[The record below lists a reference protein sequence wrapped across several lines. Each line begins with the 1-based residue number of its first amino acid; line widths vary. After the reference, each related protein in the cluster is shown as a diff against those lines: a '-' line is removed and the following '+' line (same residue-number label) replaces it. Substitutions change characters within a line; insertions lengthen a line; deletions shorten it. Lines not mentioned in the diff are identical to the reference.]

1 MGLVCVSSSSQKL
14 ERKSFNIRVSYTW
27 KNNINRYPNKLL
39 FFRSSPILFQWSH
52 YLLESTELDLKLIL
66 SDFLC
71 YFVIKSIPYEN
82 RFKIRSA
89 KNDNILHKM
98 IRCGAGG
105 RIGLAGRSRGRISV
119 RPPTLI
125 I

>member
-39 FFRSSPILFQWSH
+39 FFRSSSIRFQWSH

-71 YFVIKSIPYEN
+71 YFLIKSIPYKN
-82 RFKIRSA
+82 RFMIRSA
-89 KNDNILHKM
+89 KDNNILDKM
-98 IRCGAGG
+98 IRCRVGG
-105 RIGLAGRSRGRISV
+105 RTGLAGRSRGRMSV
-119 RPPTLI
+119 RPPALI